1 MLPGMWRMQFDKGK
15 STGGE
20 KPGDRMENP
29 DQGMEVEKEDLTAS
43 PGKTGEELFA
53 EAIELHKR
61 GLQGDKEAVVKA
73 HELLAKVKELLPENN
88 LVEAY
93 YGSAIT
99 LLGRDAIDPM
109 ERFKKAVKGLKILD
123 GAVSRDPENIE
134 IRILRGNVCY
144 RLPETYFHRTATA
157 VEDFSYLVSR
167 YEQDPSVFSQ
177 DYYCQLLYNL
187 GAANKNLGRNQEAN
201 SIWQK
206 LLSVAG
212 ETKYK
217 ELLSREGVQGVQNSG
232 IIPDQDSGCDME
244 APVMPGKTKEEVLE
258 KGVKLYELALTG
270 DKEATQKAFAF
281 FAKATQADPD
291 DLLLKAYYADCMSLK
306 GRDAM
311 DPTEMFANAI
321 KAMQLFDEI
330 VNRNPDNL
338 KIRLMRAYHSF
349 RLPEGFFHRTAS
361 AIADFDYLIQRY
373 ENDHSS
379 FPEETYWQILYDQ
392 SVAYRRLGLENE
404 ASSVREKL
412 LSLDPD
418 PKFKA
423 LIEKE
428 ESDNEVSTRLNLLA
442 GDQKDAL
449 LEEGIRL
456 HDLAVEGNRKAAK
469 LALEL
474 LKKAHEADPR
484 DTLAQGYYGSCLA
497 LNARDSLDTNILFG
511 DTIKGLKL
519 LNRAIAR
526 DWNNAKLRLLRAYLT
541 YSLPEAFFHLTQ
553 RALKDF
559 RYLKAAYEQDNSLF
573 SRELY
578 HQILYDLGVAYER
591 TGDSARAQKVWSK
604 LLQENP
610 DPKYQV
616 LLKRKDVDRE

>member
-1 MLPGMWRMQFDKGK
+1 MQFDKGK

-20 KPGDRMENP
+20 KPADRTENP
-29 DQGMEVEKEDLTAS
+29 DQGMEVEKEELIAS

-61 GLQGDKEAVVKA
+61 GLQGDKDAVGKA
-73 HELLAKVKELLPENN
+73 HELLAKVKEMLPENN

-177 DYYCQLLYNL
+177 DYYFQLLYDL
-187 GAANKNLGRNQEAN
+187 GAANKNLGRNEEAD
-201 SIWQK
+201 SAWQK

-217 ELLSREGVQGVQNSG
+217 ELLSQEGIQTSG
-232 IIPDQDSGCDME
+232 IIHTQDSGYETE
-244 APVMPGKTKEEVLE
+244 APVMTGKKKEEVLE
-258 KGVKLYELALTG
+258 EGVKLYELALTG
-270 DKEATQKAFAF
+270 DKDATQKALAF
-281 FAKATQADPD
+281 FAKATQADPG

-306 GRDAM
+306 GRDAA

-330 VNRNPDNL
+330 VNRNPDNW
-338 KIRLMRAYHSF
+338 KIRLMRARHSF

-361 AIADFDYLIQRY
+361 AIADFDYLIRCY

-404 ASSVREKL
+404 AAAVLEKL

-428 ESDNEVSTRLNLLA
+428 KSDSEVSPRLNLLA
-442 GDQKDAL
+442 ADQNEAL
-449 LEEGIRL
+449 LEEGVRL
-456 HDLAVEGNRKAAK
+456 HDLAVAGNRKAAK

-474 LKKAHEADPR
+474 LKKAHEADPG

-497 LNARDSLDTNILFG
+497 LNARDSMDTNILFG

-526 DWNNAKLRLLRAYLT
+526 DWNNPKLRLLRAYLT

-559 RYLKAAYEQDNSLF
+559 RYLKTAYEQDNSLF

-578 HQILYDLGVAYER
+578 HQILYDLGVSYQR
-591 TGDSARAQKVWSK
+591 TGDTVKAKKVWSK

-610 DPKYQV
+610 DSKYQV